1 MVAIPS
7 LFRSFPTLDK
17 ARAEAL
23 TWRADDGGLTWAA
36 SDALQEINF
45 FETCL
50 KKGLVSEFASLDE
63 TEAGEMILFY
73 LFSVLGAEEIDL
85 EKLTYR

>member
-1 MVAIPS
+1 MRKIKKKDLREA
-7 LFRSFPTLDK
+7 LAK

-23 TWRADDGGLTWAA
+23 SWRADDGGLTWAA

-50 KKGLVSEFASLDE
+50 ENGQVSEFTSLDE
-63 TEAGEMILFY
+63 TETGEMVLHY
-73 LFSVLGAEEIDL
+73 LFGVLNAKEIDL
-85 EKLTYR
+85 ENLTYC